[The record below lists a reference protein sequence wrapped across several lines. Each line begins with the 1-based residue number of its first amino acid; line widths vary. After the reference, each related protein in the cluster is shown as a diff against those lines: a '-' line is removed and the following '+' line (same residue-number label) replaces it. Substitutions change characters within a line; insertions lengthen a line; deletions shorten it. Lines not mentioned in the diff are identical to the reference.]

1 MNIEYKN
8 AGTGAISYAKEFID
22 VKDDR
27 NKAMEV
33 ISDLLAGKLH
43 DPSDKRIKRCA
54 YCNYYYR
61 DKTRPNNS
69 KTCSKDCKTKLDTER
84 RASKRRKDKKEQA
97 TLKSGTIKERTYHG
111 HLEYPFWN
119 GDIFGEK
126 EHTDEQAMQITL
138 SNYEQPYDNINEI
151 ASARQRYEMWG
162 GRRRHSF
169 DQSKDYY
176 NGNWNE
182 GFR

>member
-1 MNIEYKN
+1 KINIIYKN
-8 AGTGAISYAKEFID
+8 EGKETMSYAKVFVE

-27 NKAMEV
+27 NKAMDV

-84 RASKRRKDKKEQA
+84 RTSKRRKDKKEQE
-97 TLKSGTIKERTYHG
+97 TLKSGTRKE
-111 HLEYPFWN
+111 
-119 GDIFGEK
+119 
-126 EHTDEQAMQITL
+126 
-138 SNYEQPYDNINEI
+138 S
-151 ASARQRYEMWG
+151 
-162 GRRRHSF
+162 
-169 DQSKDYY
+169 
-176 NGNWNE
+176 
-182 GFR
+182 

>member
-1 MNIEYKN
+1 MDTKYKD
-8 AGTGAISYAKEFID
+8 AGTGAIKFAEEFID

-27 NKAMEV
+27 NTILDVLA
-33 ISDLLAGKLH
+33 DLLAGKLH
-43 DPSDKRIKRCA
+43 DPEDKRIKRCA

-69 KTCSKDCKTKLDTER
+69 KTCSKDCKMKLDTER
-84 RASKRRKDKKEQA
+84 RASKRRKDKEQA

-119 GDIFGEK
+119 GDIFGKK

-138 SNYEQPYDNINEI
+138 SNFEQPYGNINEI
-151 ASARQRYEMWG
+151 ASARQRYDLIG
-162 GRRRHSF
+162 GRKR
-169 DQSKDYY
+169 Q
-176 NGNWNE
+176 
-182 GFR
+182 

>member
-1 MNIEYKN
+1 RKLVSNTRRSRTLLLSNKTAKERFKMNIEYKN

-27 NKAMEV
+27 NKAMDV

-84 RASKRRKDKKEQA
+84 RASKR
-97 TLKSGTIKERTYHG
+97 
-111 HLEYPFWN
+111 
-119 GDIFGEK
+119 
-126 EHTDEQAMQITL
+126 
-138 SNYEQPYDNINEI
+138 
-151 ASARQRYEMWG
+151 
-162 GRRRHSF
+162 
-169 DQSKDYY
+169 
-176 NGNWNE
+176 
-182 GFR
+182 

>member
-1 MNIEYKN
+1 MNIEYKE
-8 AGTGAISYAKEFID
+8 AGTGAISYAKEFIN

-27 NKAMEV
+27 NKILDVLA
-33 ISDLLAGKLH
+33 DLLAGKLH
-43 DPSDKRIKRCA
+43 DPSDRRIKRCA

-69 KTCSKDCKTKLDTER
+69 KTCSKECKTNLDTER
-84 RASKRRKDKKEQA
+84 RASKRRKDKEEQA
-97 TLKSGTIKERTYHG
+97 TIKERTYHG

-126 EHTDEQAMQITL
+126 EHSDEQAMQISL

-151 ASARQRYEMWG
+151 AAARQRYDLIG
-162 GRRRHSF
+162 GRK
-169 DQSKDYY
+169 SK
-176 NGNWNE
+176 
-182 GFR
+182 

>member
-27 NKAMEV
+27 NKAMDV

-69 KTCSKDCKTKLDTER
+69 KTCSKECKTKLDTER
-84 RASKRRKDKKEQA
+84 RARKRRNKEQ
-97 TLKSGTIKERTYHG
+97 TKGRSGQSTIKDRTYLS
-111 HLEYPFWN
+111 HLEYPFWI

-126 EHTDEQAMQITL
+126 EHTDEQAMEISL
-138 SNYEQPYDNINEI
+138 SNFEQSYDNIIEI
-151 ASARQRYEMWG
+151 AAARQRYEMWG
-162 GRRRHSF
+162 GRKR
-169 DQSKDYY
+169 Q
-176 NGNWNE
+176 
-182 GFR
+182 